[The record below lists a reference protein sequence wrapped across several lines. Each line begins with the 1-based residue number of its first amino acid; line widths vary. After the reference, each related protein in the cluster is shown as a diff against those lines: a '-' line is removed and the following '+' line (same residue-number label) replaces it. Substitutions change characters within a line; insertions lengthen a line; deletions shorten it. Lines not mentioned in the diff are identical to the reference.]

1 MSLFKLIPHNSE
13 IVPARM
19 GDVFFHHVFFR
30 VERIDE
36 SDHYYDPSDASYYLD
51 FDLSNVAIQDS
62 IKVGMPCNWGT
73 MPIYVSRYYIAG
85 GKKFEITKQEI
96 EHLKNYAF
104 RFTRS

>member
-36 SDHYYDPSDASYYLD
+36 GDNASYYLD